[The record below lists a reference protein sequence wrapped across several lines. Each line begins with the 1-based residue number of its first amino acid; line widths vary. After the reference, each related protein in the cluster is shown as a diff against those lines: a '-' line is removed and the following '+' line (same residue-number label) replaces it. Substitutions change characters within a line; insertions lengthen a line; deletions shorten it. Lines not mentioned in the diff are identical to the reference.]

1 MKYPPDSNRLRD
13 ELVFI
18 TSRSGG
24 PGGQH
29 VNKVETK
36 VVLELDISRS
46 SRLSPEEKEIIF
58 NRLSRNI
65 YRGGVLVVTAQESR
79 SQHANRETAVAKL
92 DALLAGA
99 FRERKKRKPSKATH
113 ASKQKRIQSKKALGE
128 KKKWR
133 QRPSDS

>member
-1 MKYPPDSNRLRD
+1 MKHPPDSNRLRD

-113 ASKQKRIQSKKALGE
+113 ASKQKRIQSKKSLGV

>member
-1 MKYPPDSNRLRD
+1 MKHPDSNRLRD

-36 VVLELDISRS
+36 VVLELDVASS
-46 SRLSPEEKEIIF
+46 SRLSPEEKEIIL
-58 NRLSRNI
+58 NRLSRHI

-79 SQHANRETAVAKL
+79 SQHANREAAVAKL

-113 ASKQKRIQSKKALGE
+113 ASKQKRIQSKKVHGE

-133 QRPSDS
+133 QRPADS